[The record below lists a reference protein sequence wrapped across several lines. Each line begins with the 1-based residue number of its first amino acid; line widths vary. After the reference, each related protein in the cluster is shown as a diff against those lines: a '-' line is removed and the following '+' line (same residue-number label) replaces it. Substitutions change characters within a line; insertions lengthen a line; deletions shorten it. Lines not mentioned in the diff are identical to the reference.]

1 MERKCGECSVCCY
14 VGEVP
19 ELKKPPHKQ
28 CEYVLTNECGS
39 CAIYNSKELPATC
52 RNFLCSWRRGF
63 GSENDRPDENK
74 ALFSTIHL
82 ENQIYTV
89 VIEMAEN
96 AIMTTAKDMAVQM
109 AEAQKLP
116 LIVIKYGVKPPDDVG
131 DYVII
136 HNSITHRCNK
146 ILGEFIEHLDDD
158 VVMYELVKK
167 PLGEFVYKAG

>member
-14 VGEVP
+14 LGAVP
-19 ELKKPPHKQ
+19 ELKKPAHKQ
-28 CEYVLTNECGS
+28 CEYVLTNKCGS
-39 CAIYNSKELPATC
+39 CSIYNSKELPNTC

-63 GSENDRPDENK
+63 GSETDRPDHNN
-74 ALFSTIHL
+74 AMFSTIHL

-89 VIEMAEN
+89 AIETKEN
-96 AIMTTAKDMAVQM
+96 AITTTAKDMAVQM
-109 AEAQKLP
+109 AHAQKLP
-116 LIVIKYGVKPPDDVG
+116 IIVVKYGSKPPKDSG

-136 HNSITHRCNK
+136 HNSITHKCDR
-146 ILGEFIEHLDDD
+146 IMGEYIQHLEDD